1 MKKNIGMRTKKRI
14 FPALLLAFVSLV
26 CFLPAQGAEPKNVVL
41 LIGDGMGPEAV
52 GLAVYYNR
60 FMNGMD
66 KRLNMERLMAA
77 GNTGYCLTYQYG
89 TVVTGSASAGT
100 ALASG
105 VKTRDTILG
114 KDHDGRSMKT
124 LVDIA
129 RQLGKSAG
137 VISNTRLT
145 HATPAAFYAHVIHRH
160 MENEIAVQLVER
172 GDLTVALSGGARHF
186 IPAGTKVED
195 HPDLKGIDK
204 KAGWGGSRRKDSRD
218 LIAESRNKGYAL
230 VANERELL
238 ALDAQKT
245 EKLLGL
251 FSASGF
257 PSAIDRQPRY
267 QTGVPT
273 LSQLTEKSL
282 EILERNSRGFFLMV
296 EGGQIDWVEHGND
309 VASVLHEVLEFDQAI
324 GVVMAFAEKN
334 RDTLVIVTADHD
346 TGGLAIGYSSYNPPA
361 PVKLPSGETWKT
373 KYNFGDKSIFAKMAG
388 QKKSFSKMFRD
399 SQGNPAAFKKEVEEN
414 SPFKISE
421 EEAAAILSGDGKG
434 AFPAPKGYSEFFLR
448 AASSPTASMAR
459 LFGKETNTAWAV
471 GTHTHTPV
479 MIFADGPLAEKFR
492 GLLDNV
498 DVPQIIAKGWGAP
511 LPQPR

>member
-1 MKKNIGMRTKKRI
+1 MRMKRRVVLGIAIGFI
-14 FPALLLAFVSLV
+14 SLAWFFS
-26 CFLPAQGAEPKNVVL
+26 AQGAEPKNVIL
-41 LIGDGMGPEAV
+41 LIGDGMGPESV

-66 KRLNMERLMAA
+66 KRLNMERLMAG

-89 TVVTGSASAGT
+89 TVVTDSASAGT

-105 VKTRDTILG
+105 VKTRDTITG
-114 KDHDGRSMKT
+114 KDPDGRPMKSI
-124 LVDIA
+124 VDIA

-160 MENEIAVQLVER
+160 MENAIAVQLVER

-195 HPDLKGIDK
+195 HPHLKGIDK

-218 LIAESRNKGYAL
+218 LIAEAKNRGYAL
-230 VANERELL
+230 VVNEKELL

-257 PSAIDRQPRY
+257 PSAIDRQPRH

-282 EILERNSRGFFLMV
+282 AILKKNPKGFFLMV

-309 VASVLHEVLEFDQAI
+309 VASVLHEVLEFDQAL
-324 GVVMAFAEKN
+324 GVVMAFGEKN
-334 RDTLVIVTADHD
+334 PDTLVIVTADHD
-346 TGGLAIGYSSYNPPA
+346 TGGLAIGYSNYNPPA

-373 KYNFGDKSIFAKMAG
+373 KYNFGDKSIFEKMDG
-388 QKKSFSKMFRD
+388 QKKSFLKMFQD
-399 SQGNPAAFKKEVEEN
+399 SKGDPAALKKEVEEN
-414 SPFKISE
+414 SAFQISE
-421 EEAAAILSGDGKG
+421 EEAAAILSGDAKG
-434 AFPAPKGYSEFFLR
+434 AFPAPKGYSEFFVY
-448 AASSPTASMAR
+448 AASSPTALMAR

-498 DVPQIIAKGWGAP
+498 DVPRIIAKGWGKV
-511 LPQPR
+511 LPEPK

>member
-1 MKKNIGMRTKKRI
+1 MAVKRRLVLAIAIGFI
-14 FPALLLAFVSLV
+14 SLAW
-26 CFLPAQGAEPKNVVL
+26 FLPARGSEPRNVVL

-52 GLAVYYNR
+52 ALAVYYNR

-89 TVVTGSASAGT
+89 TVVTDSASAGT

-105 VKTRDTILG
+105 VKTRDAIIG
-114 KDHDGRSMKT
+114 KDHDGRTMKSI
-124 LVDIA
+124 VDIA

-137 VISNTRLT
+137 VISDTRLT
-145 HATPAAFYAHVIHRH
+145 HATPAAFYAHVIHRD

-172 GDLTVALSGGARHF
+172 GDLAVALSGGAQHF
-186 IPAGTKVED
+186 VPAGMKVED

-204 KAGWGGSRRKDSRD
+204 QAGWGGSRRIDSRD
-218 LIAESRNKGYAL
+218 LIGEARSKGYAF
-230 VANERELL
+230 VANDQELL

-257 PSAIDRQPRY
+257 PSAIDRQPRH

-273 LSQLTEKSL
+273 LSQLTKKSL
-282 EILERNSRGFFLMV
+282 EILKKNPRGFFLMV

-309 VASVLHEVLEFDQAI
+309 VAGVLHEVLEFDQAI
-324 GVVMAFAEKN
+324 GLVMAFAGKN
-334 RDTLVIVTADHD
+334 PDTLVVVTADHD

-373 KYNFGDKSIFAKMAG
+373 KYNFGDKSIFEKMAG
-388 QKKSFSKMFRD
+388 QKKSFLKMFRD

-421 EEAAAILSGDGKG
+421 EEAAAVLSRDAKG
-434 AFPAPKGYSEFFLR
+434 AFPSPKGYSEFFVYT
-448 AASSPTASMAR
+448 ASSPTALMAR
-459 LFGKETNTAWAV
+459 LFGKETNTAWAA

-498 DVPQIIAKGWGAP
+498 DVPRIIAGGWGKI
-511 LPQPR
+511 LPEPK

>member
-1 MKKNIGMRTKKRI
+1 MRAKKKLFLGMVWVFI
-14 FPALLLAFVSLV
+14 SLAW
-26 CFLPAQGAEPKNVVL
+26 FLPAQGAEPKNVIL

-89 TVVTGSASAGT
+89 TVVTDSASAAT

-105 VKTRDTILG
+105 VKTRDAIIG
-114 KDHDGRSMKT
+114 KDPDGRSMKN

-145 HATPAAFYAHVIHRH
+145 HATPAGFYAHVIHRD
-160 MENEIAVQLVER
+160 MENEIAAQLVER
-172 GDLTVALSGGARHF
+172 GDLAVALSGGAQHF
-186 IPAGTKVED
+186 IPAGMKVED
-195 HPDLKGIDK
+195 YPALKGIDK
-204 KAGWGGSRRKDSRD
+204 QAGWGGSRRKDSRD
-218 LIAESRNKGYAL
+218 LIGEAGNKGYAF
-230 VANERELL
+230 VANEKELL

-245 EKLLGL
+245 EKVLGL

-257 PSAIDRQPRY
+257 PSAIDRQPQH

-273 LSQLTEKSL
+273 LSQLTAKSL
-282 EILERNSRGFFLMV
+282 EILKKNPQGFFLMV

-309 VASVLHEVLEFDQAI
+309 VASVLHEMLEFDQAI
-324 GVVMAFAEKN
+324 GLVMAFAEN
-334 RDTLVIVTADHD
+334 NPETLVIVTADHD
-346 TGGLAIGYSSYNPPA
+346 TGGLAISYSNFNPPA

-373 KYNFGDKSIFAKMAG
+373 KYNFAEKGIFEKMAR
-388 QKKSFSKMFRD
+388 QKKSFQKMWIDSK
-399 SQGNPAAFKKEVEEN
+399 GNPPAFQKEVEEN
-414 SPFKISE
+414 TAFTITE
-421 EEAAAILSGDGKG
+421 EQAAALLGKD
-434 AFPAPKGYSEFFLR
+434 AKIKDRTEFYSEGGGNPSAL
-448 AASSPTASMAR
+448 MGR
-459 LFGKETNTAWAV
+459 LFGKEMNTAWAV

-479 MIFADGPLAEKFR
+479 MIFASGPMAEKFR

-498 DVPQIIAKGWGAP
+498 DVPQIIAKGWGTT
-511 LPQPR
+511 LPEPK